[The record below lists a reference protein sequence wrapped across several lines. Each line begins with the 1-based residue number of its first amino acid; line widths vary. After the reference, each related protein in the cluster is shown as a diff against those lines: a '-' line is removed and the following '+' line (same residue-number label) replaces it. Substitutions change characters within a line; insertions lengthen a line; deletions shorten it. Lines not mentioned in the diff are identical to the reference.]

1 MIVPVAVQALVA
13 WVARLKRWISRRRTE
28 EFHSAPHQ
36 VPSAY
41 QSLLSG
47 FCPVGAVI
55 EEE

>member
-1 MIVPVAVQALVA
+1 MIVPVGVQALVA
-13 WVARLKRWISRRRTE
+13 CVAWLNRWISMRRTVL
-28 EFHSAPHQ
+28 FQRAPHQ

-55 EEE
+55 EVE